1 VTEIVISD
9 PTLDKGRPPELTAPG
24 ATPMNLITTRQDL
37 ADYLVLVNDG
47 MCALDFETTSLRPA
61 DGKVRL
67 VSLFNGRHGALVDF
81 DPIPGG
87 FRACASMFEQ
97 GEWIVFNAG
106 FELRWFIDAGSPD
119 VACRDVGYLRRA
131 IMGGGQFALKQLI
144 SWDLGREMDKTEQAS
159 DWSDPDLTESQLE
172 YAYNDAVETWDLYLH
187 WYDRADQDHL
197 RAWQMFDDMV
207 PAVIEMEEAGML
219 LDTHRHDRL
228 IGEWTRIQH
237 MQVAEIAETVLS
249 GDVANI
255 RSDAQWSDYFGRI
268 LPDHVV
274 DSWPRTAKTGQLSMS
289 GEVLRSVA
297 AQFEVSHPGNPLT
310 SLLDALAA
318 FKKVSKYISS
328 FGDSLLQKAHASPDK
343 RVRARFNI
351 AAAKTG
357 RFSCSGPNL
366 QQVPRDNELLGEAT
380 SVRSSFVAA
389 SGCRLVSFDYSGIEL
404 RVLAL
409 LAEDDQLLEDM
420 VEGDIHSEVAAV
432 IAGHP
437 IDKTTPDGKKART
450 AAKGVSFGIIY
461 GSGASGLA
469 VNMRTTVEQAD
480 EYIAFWANRYSRAF
494 DYRNTMMAEASRT
507 RYIRCV
513 DGGTIYM
520 GKNPELPQCA
530 NYPVQRAA
538 LSVMAR
544 ALIRHKNTL
553 DHVRS
558 RGEQTHTKMI
568 STIHDAIIDETLLA
582 DAGSCLSLMEQD
594 MTDAYL
600 DIFPAAPTE
609 RLVEGGVGTS
619 WANLE

>member
-1 VTEIVISD
+1 
-9 PTLDKGRPPELTAPG
+9 
-24 ATPMNLITTRQDL
+24 MNLITTRQDL
-37 ADYLVLVNDG
+37 TAYLDLVNDG
-47 MCALDFETTSLRPA
+47 MCALDFETTSLRPS

-67 VSLFNGRHGALVDF
+67 VSLYNGQHGALVDF

-87 FRACASMFEQ
+87 FRACASMFEK
-97 GEWIVFNAG
+97 GEWVVFNAG
-106 FELRWFIDAGSPD
+106 FELRWFIDAGSPE

-144 SWDLGREMDKTEQAS
+144 AWDLGREMDKTEQAS
-159 DWSDPDLTESQLE
+159 NWSDPDLTDSQLE
-172 YAYNDAVETWDLYLH
+172 YAYNDAVETWDLFQH

-219 LDTHRHDRL
+219 LDTHRHNRL

-237 MQVAEIAETVLS
+237 MQIAEIIEAVGS
-249 GDVANI
+249 DDVANI
-255 RSDAQWSDYFGRI
+255 RSDAQWSDYLSSI

-274 DSWPRTAKTGQLSMS
+274 GSWPRTEKAGHLSMR

-310 SLLDALAA
+310 AVLDALAA
-318 FKKVSKYISS
+318 YKKVSKYISS
-328 FGDSLLQKAHASPDK
+328 FGDSLLQKAHASPDQ
-343 RVRARFNI
+343 RVRARYNI

-389 SGCRLVSFDYSGIEL
+389 KGRRLVSFDYSGIEL

-420 VEGDIHSEVAAV
+420 IEGDVHAEVAAV

-437 IDKTTPDGKKART
+437 IDKTTPEGKKART

-469 VNMRTTVEQAD
+469 VTMRTNVEQAE
-480 EYIAFWANRYSRAF
+480 EYIAFWADRYSRAF
-494 DYRNTMMAEASRT
+494 DYRNKMMAEATRT
-507 RYIRCV
+507 RYIRCA

-520 GKNPELPQCA
+520 GKKPDLPKCA

-544 ALIRHKNTL
+544 ALIRHKDTL
-553 DHVRS
+553 DAARAC
-558 RGEQTHTKMI
+558 GEHRHTKMI
-568 STIHDAIIDETLLA
+568 STIHDAIIDETLRA
-582 DAGSCLSLMEQD
+582 DAGSCLRLMEKD

-600 DIFPAAPTE
+600 DIFPAAPTK

>member
-1 VTEIVISD
+1 
-9 PTLDKGRPPELTAPG
+9 
-24 ATPMNLITTRQDL
+24 MNLITTRHDL
-37 ADYLVLVNDG
+37 TAYLDLVNDG
-47 MCALDFETTSLRPA
+47 MCALDFETTSLRPE

-67 VSLFNGRHGALVDF
+67 VSLYNGQHGALVDF

-87 FRACASMFEQ
+87 FRACASLFEK

-106 FELRWFIDAGSPD
+106 FELRWFIDAGSPE

-144 SWDLGREMDKTEQAS
+144 AWDLGREMDKAEQAS
-159 DWSDPDLTESQLE
+159 NWSDPDLTDSQLD
-172 YAYNDAVETWDLYLH
+172 YAYNDAVETWELFQH

-197 RAWQMFDDMV
+197 RAWQMFDAMV

-219 LDTHRHDRL
+219 LDTHRHNRL

-237 MQVAEIAETVLS
+237 MQIAEIIEAVGS
-249 GDVANI
+249 DDVANI
-255 RSDAQWSDYFGRI
+255 RSDAQWSDYLSSI

-274 DSWPRTAKTGQLSMS
+274 GSWPRTEKTGQLSMK

-310 SLLDALAA
+310 AVLDALAA
-318 FKKVSKYISS
+318 YKKVSKYISS
-328 FGDSLLQKAHASPDK
+328 FGDSLLQKAHASPDQ
-343 RVRARFNI
+343 RVRARYNI

-389 SGCRLVSFDYSGIEL
+389 KGRRLVSFDYSGIEL

-420 VEGDIHSEVAAV
+420 IEGDVHAEVAAV

-437 IDKTTPDGKKART
+437 IDKTTPEGKKART

-469 VNMRTTVEQAD
+469 VNMRTTVEQAE
-480 EYIAFWANRYSRAF
+480 EYIAFWADRYSRAF
-494 DYRNTMMAEASRT
+494 DYRNKMMAEATRT
-507 RYIRCV
+507 RYIRCA

-520 GKNPELPQCA
+520 GKKPDLPKCA

-544 ALIRHKNTL
+544 ALIRHKDTL
-553 DHVRS
+553 DAARAC
-558 RGEQTHTKMI
+558 GEHRHTKMI
-568 STIHDAIIDETLLA
+568 STIHDAIIDETLRA
-582 DAGSCLSLMEQD
+582 DAGSCLRLMEKD

-600 DIFPAAPTE
+600 DIFPAAPTK

>member
-1 VTEIVISD
+1 
-9 PTLDKGRPPELTAPG
+9 
-24 ATPMNLITTRQDL
+24 MNFITTRRDL
-37 ADYLVLVNDG
+37 AAYLALVNG
-47 MCALDFETTSLRPA
+47 GACALDFETTSLRPA

-67 VSLFNGRHGALVDF
+67 VSLYNGQHGALVDF

-87 FRACASMFEQ
+87 FRACASMFETGQ
-97 GEWIVFNAG
+97 WVVFNAG

-131 IMGGGQFALKQLI
+131 IMGGGQYALKQLI

-159 DWSDPDLTESQLE
+159 DWANPDLTESQLE
-172 YAYNDAVETWDLYLH
+172 YAYNDAADTWALFQH
-187 WYDRADQDHL
+187 WHNKSDAGHL

-228 IGEWTRIQH
+228 IGAWTRIQSEQ
-237 MQVAEIAETVLS
+237 MALIGQTVTRDQVQ
-249 GDVANI
+249 NI
-255 RSDAQWSDYFGRI
+255 RSDSQWSDYLGSI

-274 DSWPRTAKTGQLSMS
+274 DSWPRTEKTGHLSMS

-310 SLLDALAA
+310 ALLDALAA
-318 FKKVSKYISS
+318 YKKVAKYISS
-328 FGDSLLQKAHASPDK
+328 FGDSLLQKARSSPDQ

-351 AAAKTG
+351 AAARTG

-366 QQVPRDNELLGEAT
+366 QQIPRDNELLGEAT
-380 SVRSSFVAA
+380 SVRSSFVSAP
-389 SGCRLVSFDYSGIEL
+389 GHRLVSLDYSGIEL

-409 LAEDDQLLEDM
+409 LSQDDQLLEDM
-420 VEGDIHSEVAAV
+420 LEGDVHSEVAAV

-437 IDKTTPDGKKART
+437 IDKSTTEGKKART
-450 AAKGVSFGIIY
+450 AAKAVSFGIIY
-461 GSGASGLA
+461 GSGAGGLA
-469 VNMRTTVEQAD
+469 VTMRTSVETAQA
-480 EYIAFWANRYSRAF
+480 YIDFWADRYGNAF
-494 DYRNTMMAEASRT
+494 DYRNKVMAEASST
-507 RYIRCV
+507 RYIRCA

-520 GKNPELPQCA
+520 GKKPDLPKCA

-553 DHVRS
+553 DDARS
-558 RGEQTHTKMI
+558 RGEQSHTQMI

-582 DAGSCLSLMEQD
+582 DAGSCLSLMGRD

-600 DIFPAAPTE
+600 DIFPAASTA

>member
-1 VTEIVISD
+1 
-9 PTLDKGRPPELTAPG
+9 
-24 ATPMNLITTRQDL
+24 MNLITTRQDL
-37 ADYLVLVNDG
+37 ADYLDLVNDG
-47 MCALDFETTSLRPA
+47 MCALDFETTSLRPS

-67 VSLFNGRHGALVDF
+67 VSLYNGQHGALVDF

-87 FRACASMFEQ
+87 FRACASLFEK

-106 FELRWFIDAGSPD
+106 FELRWFIDAGSPE

-144 SWDLGREMDKTEQAS
+144 AWDLGREMDKAEQAS
-159 DWSDPDLTESQLE
+159 NWSDPDLTDSQLD
-172 YAYNDAVETWDLYLH
+172 YAYNDAVETWELFQH

-219 LDTHRHDRL
+219 LDTHRHNRL

-237 MQVAEIAETVLS
+237 MQIAEIIEAVGS
-249 GDVANI
+249 DDVANI
-255 RSDAQWSDYFGRI
+255 RSDAQWSDYLSSI

-274 DSWPRTAKTGQLSMS
+274 GSWPRTEKTGQLSMK

-310 SLLDALAA
+310 AVLDALAA
-318 FKKVSKYISS
+318 YKKVSKYISS
-328 FGDSLLQKAHASPDK
+328 FGDSLLQKAHASPDQ
-343 RVRARFNI
+343 RVRARYNI

-389 SGCRLVSFDYSGIEL
+389 KGRRLVSFDYSGIEL

-420 VEGDIHSEVAAV
+420 IEGDVHAEVAAV

-437 IDKTTPDGKKART
+437 IDKTTPEGKKART

-469 VNMRTTVEQAD
+469 VNMRTTVEQAE
-480 EYIAFWANRYSRAF
+480 EYIAFWADRYSRAF
-494 DYRNTMMAEASRT
+494 DYRNKMMAEATRT
-507 RYIRCV
+507 RYIRCA

-520 GKNPELPQCA
+520 GKKPDLPKCA

-544 ALIRHKNTL
+544 ALIRHKDTL
-553 DHVRS
+553 DAARAC
-558 RGEQTHTKMI
+558 GEHRHTKMI
-568 STIHDAIIDETLLA
+568 STIHDAIIDETLRA
-582 DAGSCLSLMEQD
+582 DAGSCLRLMEKD

-600 DIFPAAPTE
+600 DIFPAAPTK

>member
-1 VTEIVISD
+1 
-9 PTLDKGRPPELTAPG
+9 
-24 ATPMNLITTRQDL
+24 MNLITTRQDL
-37 ADYLVLVNDG
+37 ADYLDLVNDG
-47 MCALDFETTSLRPA
+47 MCALDFETTSLRPE

-67 VSLFNGRHGALVDF
+67 VSLYNGQHGALVDF

-87 FRACASMFEQ
+87 FRACASLFEK

-106 FELRWFIDAGSPD
+106 FELRWFIDAGSPE

-144 SWDLGREMDKTEQAS
+144 AWDLGREMDKAEQAS
-159 DWSDPDLTESQLE
+159 NWSDPDLTDSQLD
-172 YAYNDAVETWDLYLH
+172 YAYNDAVETWELFQH

-197 RAWQMFDDMV
+197 RAWQMFDAMV

-219 LDTHRHDRL
+219 LDTHRHNRL

-237 MQVAEIAETVLS
+237 MQIAEIIEAVGS
-249 GDVANI
+249 DDVANI
-255 RSDAQWSDYFGRI
+255 RSDAQWSDYLSSI

-274 DSWPRTAKTGQLSMS
+274 GSWPRTEKTGQLSMK

-310 SLLDALAA
+310 AVLDALAA
-318 FKKVSKYISS
+318 YKKVSKYISS
-328 FGDSLLQKAHASPDK
+328 FGDSLLQKAHASPDQ
-343 RVRARFNI
+343 RVRARYNI

-389 SGCRLVSFDYSGIEL
+389 KGRRLVSFDYSGIEL

-420 VEGDIHSEVAAV
+420 IEGDVHAEVAAV

-437 IDKTTPDGKKART
+437 IDKTTPEGKKART

-469 VNMRTTVEQAD
+469 VNMRTTVEQAE
-480 EYIAFWANRYSRAF
+480 EYIAFWADRYSRAF
-494 DYRNTMMAEASRT
+494 DYRNKMMAEATRT
-507 RYIRCV
+507 RYIRCA

-520 GKNPELPQCA
+520 GKKPDLPKCA

-544 ALIRHKNTL
+544 ALIRHKDTL
-553 DHVRS
+553 DAARAC
-558 RGEQTHTKMI
+558 GEHRHTKMI
-568 STIHDAIIDETLLA
+568 STIHDAIIDETLRA
-582 DAGSCLSLMEQD
+582 DAGSCLRLMEKD

-600 DIFPAAPTE
+600 DIFPAAPTK